1 VRWQV
6 VSTSSGEDG
15 SFEVKLRPKRW
26 LRGPGAPIYLRRE
39 SPQGSWRYKGT
50 DSVATNRLQEAAD
63 IAAEEHM
70 NSIVETQVRESSELD
85 RLLQLRE
92 DPVMYLMEQAEAERM
107 RAAGSRAA
115 EEARHH
121 QQLEA
126 RYRIAAAGISASMPD
141 ALRAGR

>member
-6 VSTSSGEDG
+6 VSTSQGEDG
-15 SFEVKLRPKRW
+15 RFEVKLRPKRW
-26 LRGPGAPIYLRRE
+26 LREPGAPVHITRGAE
-39 SPQGSWRYKGT
+39 HEAWRYKGT
-50 DSVATNRLQEAAD
+50 TTPVGEDLHVACE
-63 IAAEEHM
+63 IALEDHM